1 MPAPTTTTGSFSRT
15 DMRKGRKSGM
25 RSGIALGCLG
35 GATGHPEALLQAP
48 AGCRQRLIMGMEQV
62 ALKEKPGQRQ
72 ALGDRCGTALAAPD
86 AEGRQ
91 RQPLLTIERKSVV

>member
-1 MPAPTTTTGSFSRT
+1 MRISDWSSDVCSSDLT

-35 GATGHPEALLQAP
+35 GAAGHPEALFQAP

-62 ALKEKPGQRQ
+62 ALKEKSGQRQ
-72 ALGDRCGTALAAPD
+72 ALGDRGGTALAAAD
-86 AEGRQ
+86 EEGRQ
-91 RQPLLTIERKSVV
+91 RQQLLTIGCPG

>member
-35 GATGHPEALLQAP
+35 GATGHPEALFQAP

-62 ALKEKPGQRQ
+62 ARKEKPGQ
-72 ALGDRCGTALAAPD
+72 D
-86 AEGRQ
+86 
-91 RQPLLTIERKSVV
+91 RKSDEKGKSGSGRVDHVGRRIHKKKKTNRDKQK